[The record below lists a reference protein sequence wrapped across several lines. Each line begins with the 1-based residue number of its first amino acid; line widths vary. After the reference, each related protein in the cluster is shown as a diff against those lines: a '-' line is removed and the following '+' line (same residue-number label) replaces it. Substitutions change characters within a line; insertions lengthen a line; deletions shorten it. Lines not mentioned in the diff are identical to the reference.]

1 MNDFLKNSRLSSEQ
15 LDNVTGG
22 VLQYQGE
29 ELPEE
34 LLEKTLEELSE
45 DERFG
50 MLESYKTL
58 LKFMGIW
65 NWTLQQVID
74 KYGEEKIQAL
84 IDKNC

>member
-1 MNDFLKNSRLSSEQ
+1 MNEFLKNSQLSSEQ